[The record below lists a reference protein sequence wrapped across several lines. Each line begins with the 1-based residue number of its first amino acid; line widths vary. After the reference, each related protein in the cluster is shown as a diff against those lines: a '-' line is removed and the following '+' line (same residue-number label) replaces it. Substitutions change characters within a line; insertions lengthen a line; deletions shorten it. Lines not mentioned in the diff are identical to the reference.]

1 MPIHDWTRVPAG
13 IFHAF
18 HLSWIGVIQDY
29 LNQGVLPDDYYA
41 VAEQIIG
48 PLGPDVLM
56 LHSMPSN
63 DSFDTDSN
71 GGVAVMTKKPQSRFT
86 AETELSQYAQK
97 RRTVVIRHSSDDRII
112 ALIEIVSPG
121 NKAGRQAF
129 NAFIDKAVEC
139 VHRGYHLLI
148 VDLFP
153 PGTRDPQ
160 GIHGAIW
167 GEICD
172 EAFTLPDD
180 ANLTVVAYSS
190 GSVKRAYIEP
200 VRFDGLLPEMPLFLE
215 PEMYVN
221 LPLETTYQ
229 NAYRGMAN
237 RWKRV
242 LESNDPPA
250 NNS

>member
-1 MPIHDWTRVPAG
+1 MPIHDWTRVSAG
-13 IFHAF
+13 TYHDF
-18 HLSWIGVIQDY
+18 HLSWISYIRDY
-29 LNQGVLPDDYYA
+29 LNLGHLPPNYYA
-41 VAEQIIG
+41 QSEQIIG

-56 LHSMPSN
+56 LHSTPSS
-63 DSFDTDSN
+63 DSFEADSN
-71 GGVAVMTKKPQSRFT
+71 GGVAVLTQRPQSRFT

-129 NAFIDKAVEC
+129 TAFVDKAVEC
-139 VHRGYHLLI
+139 LHRGYHLLI

-153 PGTRDPQ
+153 PSTRDPQ
-160 GIHGAIW
+160 GNHGAIW

-172 EAFTLPDD
+172 EAFTLPND
-180 ANLTVVAYSS
+180 ANLTAVAYSS
-190 GSVKRAYIEP
+190 GPVKRAYIEP
-200 VRFDGLLPEMPLFLE
+200 VAVGGVLPVMPLFLE
-215 PEMYVN
+215 PDTYVN
-221 LPLETTYQ
+221 LPLDTTYQ

-242 LESNDPPA
+242 LESTAPPPET
-250 NNS
+250 S